1 MENPPSGRSPRFS
14 ARGLTGNDSGYERA
28 LEKEILEILFLS
40 MLFLKLYFDFFPR
53 IPSIQFTIIAFRYP
67 TSNVLLFLKN
77 PTFRE
82 GFSALLFV
90 DKFLAGNS
98 TGKGDSGGFVY
109 ALF

>member
-1 MENPPSGRSPRFS
+1 
-14 ARGLTGNDSGYERA
+14 
-28 LEKEILEILFLS
+28 